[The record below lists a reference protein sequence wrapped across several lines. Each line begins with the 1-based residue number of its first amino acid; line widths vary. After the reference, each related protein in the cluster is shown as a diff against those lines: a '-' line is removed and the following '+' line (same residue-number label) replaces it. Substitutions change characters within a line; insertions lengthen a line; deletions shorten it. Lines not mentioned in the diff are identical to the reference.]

1 MSYVYIYI
9 YIYEYKIG
17 GNLAVNKWGQFK
29 ASGDDSGLLIG
40 FRLLCKIKTCP
51 LELLS
56 IVLVCSHKM
65 LLYCNQFKS
74 KLSRV
79 FFAFST
85 KRKVFHILFSH

>member
-9 YIYEYKIG
+9 TLYYITI
-17 GNLAVNKWGQFK
+17 
-29 ASGDDSGLLIG
+29 
-40 FRLLCKIKTCP
+40 LLCKIKTCP

-85 KRKVFHILFSH
+85 RRKVFHILFSHSTACFQYRLLLF